1 MDNTATV
8 RIGQDLLNYVI
19 TFSNHEAEIIDFDDL
34 VVKSQQEAAKKVE
47 QKKEE
52 VKKVVKGKIDDSH
65 QLGIEFK
72 KDENFSEW
80 YSQVITKSEMIEY
93 YEVSGCYIL
102 RPWAYSIWERI
113 QEHLNRLIVD
123 SGVQNCYF
131 PMFVTEEALTKEAKH
146 LEGFA
151 PEVAWV
157 TRSGT
162 SEMPKPIAIR
172 PTSETIMYPTFAK
185 WVQSYR
191 DLPI

>member
-1 MDNTATV
+1 
-8 RIGQDLLNYVI
+8 
-19 TFSNHEAEIIDFDDL
+19 
-34 VVKSQQEAAKKVE
+34 
-47 QKKEE
+47 
-52 VKKVVKGKIDDSH
+52 
-65 QLGIEFK
+65 
-72 KDENFSEW
+72 
-80 YSQVITKSEMIEY
+80 MIEY

-162 SEMPKPIAIR
+162 TEMPKPIAIR
-172 PTSETIMYPTFAK
+172 PTSETIMY
-185 WVQSYR
+185 S
-191 DLPI
+191 L